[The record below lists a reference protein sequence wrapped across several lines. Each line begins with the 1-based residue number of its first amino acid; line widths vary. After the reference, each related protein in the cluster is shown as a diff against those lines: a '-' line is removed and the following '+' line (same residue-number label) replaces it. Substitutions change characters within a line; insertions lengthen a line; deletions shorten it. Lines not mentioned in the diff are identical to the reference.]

1 MPTEPSMSGTER
13 TEPGRVIHLIRAWS
27 GRPEDE
33 SPLCGADKWAPDVWG
48 NRTIYRGIN
57 TCPACL
63 AAEIAEAK

>member
-1 MPTEPSMSGTER
+1 
-13 TEPGRVIHLIRAWS
+13 VIHLIRAWS